1 MIIGRKQE
9 IRTLQKAFTTKR
21 SEFIAVYGRRRVGKT
36 YLIKEAL
43 EGNFTFTHTGLAK
56 ATKSNQLKGFQAS
69 LKKAGC
75 NCNKPKTWMDAFLL
89 LEEWIDTLPQGRKV
103 IFLDELPWMDTPRS
117 NFLPALEH
125 FWNAWA
131 TDRKDIVLIVCGSAT
146 SWIVKKIINNHGGL
160 HNRLTH
166 KIHLQPFCLNECE
179 QMSENMELGLSR
191 YQLLQAYMVFGGIPY
206 YWSLLDGEL
215 SLSQNIDNLIFN
227 PDGELADEFN
237 MLYASLFDKPE
248 PYIKVVETLTKKQT
262 GLTREE
268 IVKLGK
274 LSSNGKLSRIIQE
287 LEWCGFIR
295 TYKRI
300 GQKKKDAIIQLTDLY
315 TLFYYQVIQ
324 QSSGD
329 DQYWSHHLLSGRLNS
344 WMGRAF
350 ERVCLWHIP
359 QIKDALGIE
368 GIASNVYSWYVR
380 GTDSAKG
387 AQIDLLLERADNVIS
402 LCEMKFAEDDYSIS
416 SAEGENLRRRRTR
429 FIEETGTKDAVQYV
443 LVTTYG
449 LSQGKHSHLIQR
461 TITMD
466 KLFLPPK

>member
-9 IRTLQKAFTTKR
+9 IKTLKKAYDSNR

-36 YLIKEAL
+36 YLVKEAL
-43 EGNFTFTHTGLAK
+43 EGCFTFTHTGLAK

-75 NCNKPKTWMDAFLL
+75 NCSKPKTWMDAFLL
-89 LEEWIDTLPQGRKV
+89 LEEWIENLPDGRKV

-117 NFLPALEH
+117 NFISALEH
-125 FWNAWA
+125 FWNVWA
-131 TDRKDIVLIVCGSAT
+131 TERKDIVLIVCGSAT

-179 QMSENMELGLSR
+179 QMSDDMELGLSR

-206 YWSLLDGEL
+206 YWSLLDKEM
-215 SLSQNIDNLIFN
+215 SLSQNIDRLLFN
-227 PDGELADEFN
+227 PDGEMADEFS

-248 PYIKVVETLTKKQT
+248 PYIKVVEALTKKKS

-268 IVKLGK
+268 LVKQSG
-274 LSSNGKLSRIIQE
+274 LSSNGKLSRIIKE

-295 TYKRI
+295 TFNRI
-300 GQKKKDAIIQLTDLY
+300 GQKKKDAIIQLIDLY
-315 TLFYYQVIQ
+315 TLFYYQV
-324 QSSGD
+324 SLDSAGD
-329 DQYWSHHLLSGRLNS
+329 EQYWSHHLLSGQLNS

-350 ERVCLWHIP
+350 ERVCLWHVP
-359 QIKDALGIE
+359 QIKDALGIN
-368 GIASNVYSWYVR
+368 GIASSVYSWYIK
-380 GTDSAKG
+380 GTDVAKG
-387 AQIDLLLERADNVIS
+387 AQIDLLIERADDVIS
-402 LCEMKFAEDDYSIS
+402 LCEMKFSEDDYSITNT
-416 SAEGENLRRRRTR
+416 EEENLRRRRSR
-429 FIEETGTKDAVQYV
+429 FIEETGTKESVQYV

-449 LSQGKHSHLIQR
+449 LAQGKHNHMIQR
-461 TITMD
+461 TITMND
-466 KLFLPPK
+466 LFLPRR